1 MTSDPTPAPTA
12 LLVTPDESALLSALR
27 SGSSAA
33 YRDAVRRYGSAMLSV
48 ARAIVGEADSEDVVQ
63 DAWISAIGALGSFE
77 GRASFKTWLI
87 SITVNKARNRLRSR
101 RAGQDED
108 DGRAAPFDGCFL
120 PDGHWREPPAQWHEQ
135 TPEALL
141 QAEALWDCVDRHL
154 GRLPEAQRLVLTMRD
169 MEGLEQEAIAST
181 LALSLPNV
189 RVMLHRARM
198 RLMEMVDHYQDTGEC

>member
-1 MTSDPTPAPTA
+1 MTGDPTPAGTT
-12 LLVTPDESALLSALR
+12 LLVSPDESALLSALR
-27 SGSSAA
+27 SGSATA
-33 YRDAVRRYGSAMLSV
+33 YRDAVRRYGPAMLSV
-48 ARAIVGEADSEDVVQ
+48 ARAIVGEADCEDAVQ
-63 DAWISAIGALGSFE
+63 DAWISAVGAIATFE
-77 GRASFKTWLI
+77 GRSSFKTWLI
-87 SITVNKARNRLRSR
+87 SITVNKARNRLRTR

-108 DGRAAPFDGCFL
+108 AGRAPPFDGRFL

-135 TPEALL
+135 TPDALL

-189 RVMLHRARM
+189 RVMLHRARL